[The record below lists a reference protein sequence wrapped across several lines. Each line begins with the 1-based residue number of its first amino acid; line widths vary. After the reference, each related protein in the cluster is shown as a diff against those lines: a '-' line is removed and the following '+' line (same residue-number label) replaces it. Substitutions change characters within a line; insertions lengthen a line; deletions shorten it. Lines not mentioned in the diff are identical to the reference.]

1 MDFATNLVTNIFTTC
16 KVTKKVAARNAGHIS
31 IMMSFPRTHH
41 FDLGLGSDISQNT
54 KIFYKTTN
62 Q

>member
-1 MDFATNLVTNIFTTC
+1 MDFATNLVSNIFATC

-54 KIFYKTTN
+54 KIFY
-62 Q
+62 

>member
-31 IMMSFPRTHH
+31 IMMSFPRTH

-54 KIFYKTTN
+54 KIFY
-62 Q
+62 